1 MQQSGARVFRL
12 TTFIFVISLLL
23 PVVEASGQSFQL
35 LASPGGITGVLVG
48 SNYVN
53 TFGNM
58 NALGIGTPTTG
69 LTVSALTN
77 GAIYYSQFQVQFAGL
92 ANGHKAR
99 LTAYVSSNFAHPGA
113 QVVENCPSTGA
124 CTTPGGYAAMST
136 TAAAPSNVVA
146 APGLGNGTAV
156 TVGIGIFLPDND
168 GVTAFAGVDSSAV
181 VTYRMT
187 DLTTNTV
194 VATATWTFN
203 GTPSQ
208 TVQNAVRLSLGT
220 APGGLTVTTANDF
233 SMGFG
238 TVNGLG
244 ISPGAGLT
252 TVAAA
257 GGTIYST
264 PYLLNA
270 AFTDFASSTA
280 TIKAYVSVNFAHPT
294 NLQLQDAQLSAGP
307 YTALSTAAGAPTV
320 LSTAIANRSS
330 NTRYLGLLVYQ
341 TPAAPFLGTDN
352 ATVTYTLTV
361 P

>member
-1 MQQSGARVFRL
+1 VFRL
-12 TTFIFVISLLL
+12 TTFIFTMYFLLF
-23 PVVEASGQSFQL
+23 VAEASGQSFQL

-48 SNYVN
+48 SDYVN

-58 NALGIGTPTTG
+58 NALGIGTPGTG
-69 LTVSALTN
+69 LTVAALSN

-92 ANGHKAR
+92 ANGHKAS
-99 LTAYVSSNFAHPGA
+99 LTAYVSINFAHPGA

-124 CTTPGGYAAMST
+124 CTTSGGYAAMST
-136 TAAAPSNVVA
+136 AAGAPSNVVA
-146 APGLGNGTAV
+146 APGMGNGTAV
-156 TVGIGIFLPDND
+156 TVGIGIFIPDNN
-168 GVTAFAGVDSSAV
+168 GATAFAGVDTSAV

-187 DLTTNTV
+187 DLSTNRV

-208 TVQNAVRLSLGT
+208 TVQNAVRMSLGT
-220 APGGLTVTTANDF
+220 ATGGLTITAASDY
-233 SMGFG
+233 STSFG
-238 TVNGLG
+238 NVNGLG

-252 TVAAA
+252 TVSAA

-264 PYLLNA
+264 PYLFNV
-270 AFTDFASSTA
+270 AFTDFSSLTA

-294 NLQLQDAQLSAGP
+294 NLQLQDAALGAGP
-307 YTALSTAAGAPTV
+307 YTALSTTAGSPTI
-320 LSTAIANRSS
+320 LTTTAANRSA

-341 TPAAPFLGTDN
+341 KPTTPFMGTDN